1 MEDAMTLLR
10 RQFLCLA
17 AGAAALPAMPRIAMA
32 QVYPARPVRLIVAS
46 AAGGSPDIVAR
57 LVGQWLSERLGQ
69 PFVVE
74 NRPGAGGNI
83 GTEVVVRARSDGYTL
98 LLTTATNALNATL
111 YEKRNFDYV
120 RDIAPVAGI
129 VRGHLVM
136 LVNPSVPANSVPE
149 LVAYAKSNPG
159 KLNFTSGGNGTIQHI
174 AGELFKMMAGIDMV
188 HVPYRGQ
195 GPALT
200 DLIAGQVHVMF
211 NTTPASVEYIRT
223 GKLRALAVTTATRAE
238 ELPDIPAL
246 TEFVP
251 GYEASAQLGVGAPTN
266 TPPEVISKLN
276 KEINAGLANSQL
288 KARLVELGGTAIPGS
303 PAEFGKLVAAET
315 DKWAKVIKFAG
326 IKAE

>member
-1 MEDAMTLLR
+1 
-10 RQFLCLA
+10 
-17 AGAAALPAMPRIAMA
+17 
-32 QVYPARPVRLIVAS
+32 
-46 AAGGSPDIVAR
+46 
-57 LVGQWLSERLGQ
+57 
-69 PFVVE
+69 
-74 NRPGAGGNI
+74 
-83 GTEVVVRARSDGYTL
+83 
-98 LLTTATNALNATL
+98 LTTATNALNATL
-111 YEKRNFDYV
+111 YEKRTFDYV